1 VSTVVRIIES
11 FEGFLKI
18 QEMGGWA
25 TAKTQGTKITPAV
38 LEEAVST
45 LTSIFERFNKYAESL
60 GMAPLKVLGPA
71 GSGVYYKQDLEE
83 NPQKTY
89 GDVDIMVEYPL
100 NEPQA
105 RRIEIDTMKKYN
117 QLMLKWIKETRQPEI
132 DEEESETISDGSLKL
147 VVSLSSGLV
156 QIDIIPTF
164 TYSAEWAKA
173 RYTPI
178 RGMKGFVMG
187 FLYQAFGN
195 ALGVSVTDRGV
206 VAKIKAGELVGPNM
220 RKDVEEKII
229 TRDFSKFILQLAE
242 FVDEFAGTKRELIID
257 DYLNEHPGIDVST
270 LSLEQICDGILAF
283 ARTLEKTG
291 TYDLPNFK
299 YNSSKEFLE
308 EVVKIYAQKL
318 HKHRTSS
325 KYNKALT
332 DLANQQKDEVMH
344 DSETAFDYV
353 SNKLLDGTN
362 I

>member
-1 VSTVVRIIES
+1 MRIIES

>member
-1 VSTVVRIIES
+1 
-11 FEGFLKI
+11 
-18 QEMGGWA
+18 MGGWA